1 MGSRVQA
8 RSRIYTATL
17 THTPTHTPPAP
28 PATMLEVVVA
38 TGAIFGMVFIV
49 TGCSWFGRRRRYN
62 RMDRDG
68 YELNPVSTARRAGL
82 TGWEIGEQDIVNESI
97 VSETDETT
105 VWRGSWGTFAADI
118 RYFKTAGRPW
128 KTYDEFA
135 AAMIDL
141 TSLQHENLSLIYGG
155 GVSPDATKFVVAERA
170 EGTTLRAHLSTVKP
184 RWTDRQT
191 IAAGIA
197 DAMQYLHA
205 SGAAH
210 RNLTSET
217 VMIDGLGIPKLEDY
231 GVGAF
236 MFPVH
241 SRTQL
246 GDKVSAA
253 EAALDNGARPPL
265 WLAPEV
271 LSLWNPGVAVPEAGS
286 VDPADAS
293 LPPDGLSL
301 IATRAAD
308 TYSFAIVLWSLV
320 VNHVPWGEIPAETAD
335 ELATLVARAVIRGR
349 RPAIPPEYAK
359 VPAAK
364 MIRTCWAE
372 SPRDR
377 PTFTAIAAAF
387 AANRLDS
394 IANTDSAPH
403 SPTGSSTS
411 SPPRLNT
418 ATLQHATL
426 TPSTEIYE

>member
-1 MGSRVQA
+1 VRHVRVA
-8 RSRIYTATL
+8 
-17 THTPTHTPPAP
+17 
-28 PATMLEVVVA
+28 
-38 TGAIFGMVFIV
+38 
-49 TGCSWFGRRRRYN
+49 
-62 RMDRDG
+62 
-68 YELNPVSTARRAGL
+68 
-82 TGWEIGEQDIVNESI
+82 DIVNESI

-184 RWTDRQT
+184 RWTDWQT

-271 LSLWNPGVAVPEAGS
+271 LSLWNPAVAVPEAGS

-320 VNHVPWGEIPAETAD
+320 VNRVPWGEIPAETAD